1 MSVHP
6 YEGDLHRHF
15 DGELPARESWEL
27 EAHLRE
33 CRSCAAAYD
42 EIREM
47 AEMVAELP
55 DAIEP
60 PHDLWAGIAARIGN
74 PENELANRRFRRERR
89 IRMAVVMSWF
99 GAVAAALVL
108 GVGLGRIFPGNSPQ
122 TASGGGTGTAPVPAV
137 TPTAMLASYE
147 EPAYDQAV
155 AELEA
160 ILAAMREDLEPETV
174 QVVEEN
180 LAIID
185 QAIAEARAALLQ
197 DPANQQLHSH
207 LSHTMKKKLDVLR
220 MVTGAAI

>member
-1 MSVHP
+1 MNTHP
-6 YEGDLHRHF
+6 HAGDLHRHF
-15 DGELPARESWEL
+15 DGELPAREGWEI
-27 EAHLRE
+27 EAHLRQ

-42 EIREM
+42 EIRQMTEI
-47 AEMVAELP
+47 VGELP
-55 DAIEP
+55 DSIEP
-60 PHDLWAGIAARIGN
+60 PHDLWAGIAARIGR
-74 PENELANRRFRRERR
+74 EGDELARRRHRRDRTL
-89 IRMAVVMSWF
+89 RMAIVMSWV

-108 GVGLGRIFPGNSPQ
+108 GVGLGRIFPGNAPQ
-122 TASGGGTGTAPVPAV
+122 LADSGVADSAPVPDM

-160 ILAAMREDLEPETV
+160 ILATMREQLEPETV

-185 QAIAEARAALLQ
+185 QAIAEARAALLE
-197 DPANQQLHSH
+197 DPANQQLHNH
-207 LSHTMKKKLDVLR
+207 LSQTMQKKLDVLR